1 MPKHGHR
8 HHFCEGLAETG
19 ILSPDHANELM
30 PALLVRQIQILSSE
44 AILSFSVRSLLSEI

>member
-30 PALLVRQIQILSSE
+30 PALLVRQIQILSSG